1 MVWLKPLIKGE
12 MMDCHIYLDTLLK
25 NKTFHFIKKANI
37 LKDGAAKATN
47 KRRSDGLPYL
57 AGHVV

>member
-1 MVWLKPLIKGE
+1 MI
-12 MMDCHIYLDTLLK
+12 DCHIQLDMLLK

-37 LKDGAAKATN
+37 VKDGAIKATN

-57 AGHVV
+57 AGYVV